1 MFKKIAAV
9 TAAAA
14 LSLGLVAC
22 GSDDTA
28 TDAAGTGD
36 TKTIRVATSPGPYSE
51 LFQEGV
57 APILEKDG
65 YTLEYTNFTDLT
77 QADTALAEG
86 SADLNLEQHT
96 AWMNVFNKEK
106 GGNLVSITEVPTVP
120 AGLYSE
126 KHEKL
131 EDVADGQSVGIPLDG
146 SNKSRAIH
154 VLVDAGWITLRDDA
168 DEALLSE
175 ADIDENPHNLDIKPM
190 DSANLSR
197 SLPDL
202 DWAVIPGSMS
212 YSAGLDPN
220 LQRFQENLRPEL
232 ILVAVTTEG
241 KQDTPWAKAVSEAY
255 RSEEFKEYFDSQ
267 NTNNYWFLPDSLK

>member
-86 SADLNLEQHT
+86 SADLNVEQHT

>member
-28 TDAAGTGD
+28 PDAAGTGH

-77 QADTALAEG
+77 QADTALDEG
-86 SADLNLEQHT
+86 SADLNVEQHT

-106 GGNLVSITEVPTVP
+106 RGNLVSIWEVPTVP
-120 AGLYSE
+120 AGLYS
-126 KHEKL
+126 
-131 EDVADGQSVGIPLDG
+131 
-146 SNKSRAIH
+146 
-154 VLVDAGWITLRDDA
+154 
-168 DEALLSE
+168 
-175 ADIDENPHNLDIKPM
+175 
-190 DSANLSR
+190 
-197 SLPDL
+197 
-202 DWAVIPGSMS
+202 
-212 YSAGLDPN
+212 
-220 LQRFQENLRPEL
+220 
-232 ILVAVTTEG
+232 
-241 KQDTPWAKAVSEAY
+241 
-255 RSEEFKEYFDSQ
+255 
-267 NTNNYWFLPDSLK
+267 

>member
-28 TDAAGTGD
+28 IDAAGTGD

-86 SADLNLEQHT
+86 SADLNVEQHT

>member
-86 SADLNLEQHT
+86 SADLNVEQHT

-154 VLVDAGWITLRDDA
+154 VLVDTGWITLRDDA